1 MTTSTPFEYG
11 WKTLAQPYNYSYL
24 APLVCALGKGLGA
37 RKVLDVGAGNGY
49 ALPTWLKQGW
59 EVCAMEP
66 DVEGYT
72 IAKTVEEVDVRQ
84 LGVGEEL
91 PADWSKAFDMVIC
104 TEVVVHLF
112 DPHQLVQTAFDALQE
127 GFGWPIVEAMACGCP
142 VVTTGRAPMTEG
154 GGEAAIYIDPS
165 DIKGSASAISELLD
179 WSEPERVVQVERG
192 FTNVRQFT
200 RSSLAEHYALAYE
213 DALQSKE
220 SFPP

>member
-91 PADWSKAFDMVIC
+91 PAQWRNAFDTVIC
-104 TEVVVHLF
+104 MEVVEHLF
-112 DPHQLVQTAFDALQE
+112 DPHQLVNTTRDALQDDGYAIISTPYHGYLKNLALSLVDKWDFHHHPLRVGGHIKFWSKATLRTLFEKE
-127 GFGWPIVEAMACGCP
+127 GFKAVSFHGA
-142 VVTTGRAPMTEG
+142 GRLPYLWNSMVWVFQ
-154 GGEAAIYIDPS
+154 
-165 DIKGSASAISELLD
+165 KG
-179 WSEPERVVQVERG
+179 
-192 FTNVRQFT
+192 
-200 RSSLAEHYALAYE
+200 
-213 DALQSKE
+213 
-220 SFPP
+220 

>member
-1 MTTSTPFEYG
+1 VSTPTPFKYG

-91 PADWSKAFDMVIC
+91 PAQWRNAFDTVIC
-104 TEVVVHLF
+104 MEVVEHLF
-112 DPHQLVQTAFDALQE
+112 DPHQLANTTRDALQDDGYAIISTPYHGYLKNLALSLVDKWDFHHHPLRVGGHIKFWSKATLRTLFEKE
-127 GFGWPIVEAMACGCP
+127 GFKAVSFHGA
-142 VVTTGRAPMTEG
+142 GRLPYLWNSMVWVFQ
-154 GGEAAIYIDPS
+154 
-165 DIKGSASAISELLD
+165 KG
-179 WSEPERVVQVERG
+179 
-192 FTNVRQFT
+192 
-200 RSSLAEHYALAYE
+200 
-213 DALQSKE
+213 
-220 SFPP
+220 

>member
-1 MTTSTPFEYG
+1 MTAPTPFEYG

-24 APLVCALGKGLGA
+24 APLVCALGKRLGA

-91 PADWSKAFDMVIC
+91 PAQWRNAFDTVIC
-104 TEVVVHLF
+104 MEVVEHLF
-112 DPHQLVQTAFDALQE
+112 DPHQLVNTTRDALQDDGYAIISTPYHGYLKNLALSLVDKWDFHHHPLRVGGHIKFWSKATLRTLFEKE
-127 GFGWPIVEAMACGCP
+127 GFKAVSFHGA
-142 VVTTGRAPMTEG
+142 GRLPYLWNSMVWVFQ
-154 GGEAAIYIDPS
+154 
-165 DIKGSASAISELLD
+165 KG
-179 WSEPERVVQVERG
+179 
-192 FTNVRQFT
+192 
-200 RSSLAEHYALAYE
+200 
-213 DALQSKE
+213 
-220 SFPP
+220 